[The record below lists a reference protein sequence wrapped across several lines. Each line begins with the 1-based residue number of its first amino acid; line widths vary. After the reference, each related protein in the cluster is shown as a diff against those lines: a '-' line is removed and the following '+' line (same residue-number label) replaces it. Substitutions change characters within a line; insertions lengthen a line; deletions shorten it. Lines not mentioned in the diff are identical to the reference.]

1 MNKIESSSII
11 SFFNNLNNSGIEYI
25 LIRNINYELPDSLKR
40 GKDID
45 LLVKYEDKKKIYKFL
60 KDSFFKEINH
70 PHRNNVFLYALN
82 KFEFHQNVN
91 GVIIDL
97 NFKIVCRS
105 LDKGQWIPLDQIF
118 QDSCWD
124 NKIYIKQSS
133 KFEYWSLSNEDEY
146 VSLVV
151 RSVFDKK
158 NFEIGYI
165 TRIEE
170 LSKLVD
176 YKNIRSKFELIF
188 FNYTDFLMSQLD
200 KQCYELIL
208 TNYLKFDNY

>member
-1 MNKIESSSII
+1 M
-11 SFFNNLNNSGIEYI
+11 
-25 LIRNINYELPDSLKR
+25 
-40 GKDID
+40 
-45 LLVKYEDKKKIYKFL
+45 
-60 KDSFFKEINH
+60 
-70 PHRNNVFLYALN
+70 YALN